1 MRKKLLW
8 LAVPV
13 ILLICVLVFIQLQ
26 YPRKTF
32 DDLLGV
38 DEAKITKVL
47 MRSGVTGK
55 GVETSDSDKIKEL
68 ISILDNRHYRKAF
81 NQELRTGYI
90 YAYTFYSKSNE
101 ILRIVGCGNNVHI
114 YTYSEE
120 KSSGKYYNVSKE
132 IPLHLLDIWF
142 NSLSRKGR

>member
-8 LAVPV
+8 LAIPV
-13 ILLICVLVFIQLQ
+13 ILLICVLVSIQLQ

-68 ISILDNRHYRKAF
+68 ISILDNRYYRKAF
-81 NQELRTGYI
+81 NQELRTGYM
-90 YAYTFYSKSNE
+90 YYYDFYSEDKV
-101 ILRIVGCGNNVHI
+101 ILRITG
-114 YTYSEE
+114 
-120 KSSGKYYNVSKE
+120 SGTAVIIKDIRYNVSKE
-132 IPLHLLDIWF
+132 ISLHLLDIWF
-142 NSLSRKGR
+142 NSLSRKGK

>member
-8 LAVPV
+8 LAVSV

-68 ISILDNRHYRKAF
+68 ISILDNRYYRKAF
-81 NQELRTGYI
+81 NQELRTGYM
-90 YAYTFYSKSNE
+90 YYYDFYSEDKV
-101 ILRIVGCGNNVHI
+101 ILRITG
-114 YTYSEE
+114 
-120 KSSGKYYNVSKE
+120 SGTAVIIKDIRYNVSKE
-132 IPLHLLDIWF
+132 ISLHLLDIWF
-142 NSLSRKGR
+142 NSLSRKGK

>member
-8 LAVPV
+8 LAIPV

-38 DEAKITKVL
+38 DETKITKVL

-68 ISILDNRHYRKAF
+68 ISILDNRYYRKAF
-81 NQELRTGYI
+81 NQELRTGYM
-90 YAYTFYSKSNE
+90 YYYDFYSEDKV
-101 ILRIVGCGNNVHI
+101 ILRITG
-114 YTYSEE
+114 
-120 KSSGKYYNVSKE
+120 SGTAVIIKDIRYNVSKE

>member
-8 LAVPV
+8 LAVSV

-47 MRSGVTGK
+47 MRSGFDMSS
-55 GVETSDSDKIKEL
+55 VETTDKDKIKEL
-68 ISILDNRHYRKAF
+68 INILDNRYYRKSF
-81 NQELRTGYI
+81 KQELISGYT
-90 YAYTFYSKSNE
+90 YYYDFYSGNTV
-101 ILRIVGCGNNVHI
+101 ILRITGSGNNVCVNT
-114 YTYSEE
+114 TYC
-120 KSSGKYYNVSKE
+120 NVSKE
-132 IPLHLLDIWF
+132 ISLHLLDIWF
-142 NSLSRKGR
+142 KSLYGKSD